1 MTSSQFG
8 GEHMATVEENK
19 TEKRSKLM
27 EAAHSLFTSGSALK
41 PPTIDEVVKMAG
53 VAKGTFYLYFKDK
66 YDLMDQLFLKKLA
79 ECVNS
84 ALFKTRQQLAGR
96 QVEDAKRVNA
106 FLDNVFMY
114 IDENKAFL
122 PLIRDRVSSCYRLM
136 LKGREAE
143 LKEAYDSLVK
153 LFLRHGFTEYESEMN
168 IYMLVSMLAPVSCDS
183 AIQGEP
189 YKLDEIKSGMQR
201 LTNKLLA

>member
-1 MTSSQFG
+1 MTLWISS
-8 GEHMATVEENK
+8 
-19 TEKRSKLM
+19 
-27 EAAHSLFTSGSALK
+27 
-41 PPTIDEVVKMAG
+41 
-53 VAKGTFYLYFKDK
+53 
-66 YDLMDQLFLKKLA
+66 FLKKLA

-96 QVEDAKRVNA
+96 KVEDAERVNA

>member
-1 MTSSQFG
+1 
-8 GEHMATVEENK
+8 MATVEENK

-96 QVEDAKRVNA
+96 QVEDAERVNA

-114 IDENKAFL
+114 IDENKEFL

-153 LFLRHGFTEYESEMN
+153 LFLRHSFTEYESEMN